1 MILSQSLFISNLIF
15 CRNSAAAQDL
25 YPGKAASDHSTDNR
39 GQQDGLELV
48 QKGHHERDEVDLF
61 LILCAGGVSGL
72 IFVHALLLRTK
83 PIFMFVPFCAMH
95 IL

>member
-1 MILSQSLFISNLIF
+1 MSTVCSVWLHTCADYGIIVEL
-15 CRNSAAAQDL
+15 CAKEAAVC
-25 YPGKAASDHSTDNR
+25 GSFERKKTSS
-39 GQQDGLELV
+39 GELV

-72 IFVHALLLRTK
+72 VFVHALLLRTK

>member
-1 MILSQSLFISNLIF
+1 M
-15 CRNSAAAQDL
+15 
-25 YPGKAASDHSTDNR
+25 
-39 GQQDGLELV
+39 

-72 IFVHALLLRTK
+72 VFVHALLLRTK